1 MPTALIV
8 GASRGIGLEL
18 ARQYREAGW
27 KVHATCRGHCDKLKA
42 LGTDVRVH
50 TLDVIDPD
58 GIDDLKQA
66 LAGEPIDL
74 LFHVAG
80 IWGQKDAALGNTDDE
95 KWLHAFRV
103 NTLAPMN
110 VITALRENVAAS
122 DKKLVAAM
130 TSKMG
135 SMADNSSGSAYVYR
149 SSKAALN
156 AVMKSLSIDL
166 ATLYG
171 ITTLVMHPGWVK
183 TDMTGPGALITPA
196 ESVAGLR
203 QVLERCTLAD
213 AGTFYD
219 YQGNVVPW

>member
-1 MPTALIV
+1 
-8 GASRGIGLEL
+8 
-18 ARQYREAGW
+18 
-27 KVHATCRGHCDKLKA
+27 
-42 LGTDVRVH
+42 
-50 TLDVIDPD
+50 
-58 GIDDLKQA
+58 
-66 LAGEPIDL
+66 
-74 LFHVAG
+74 
-80 IWGQKDAALGNTDDE
+80 
-95 KWLHAFRV
+95 
-103 NTLAPMN
+103 